1 MSSEQHPVFAASIA
15 HAEVRPMTVDEI
27 ERQDAWRR
35 RLAVARDNPGP
46 PPRIALA
53 GDKTADHEHAFDGSG
68 TLCGLAASDVDV
80 YRHLFEA
87 RAYGTCHDCRAGV
100 AGALV
105 REGMRCVAARQIRC
119 VDEDGE
125 QRDDVFE
132 LSFDDG
138 SVVGF
143 TLRSD
148 WTLTMSGDY
157 WSTVDPRWRVVEVE
171 LGDAGLRRIVGQP
184 VVRRDAHMNEVGEF
198 QGFDITFPRSV
209 VRVGQWGGGLT
220 VEVEPR

>member
-1 MSSEQHPVFAASIA
+1 MSSEQHPVFEASIA

-27 ERQDAWRR
+27 ERHDAWRR
-35 RLAVARDNPGP
+35 RLAVVRDNPGP

-53 GDKTADHEHAFDGSG
+53 GDKTADREHAFDGSG
-68 TLCGLAASDVDV
+68 TLCGLAESDVDV

-87 RAYGTCHDCRAGV
+87 RAYKTCHDCRAGV

-105 REGMRCVAARQIRC
+105 REGMRCVAARQIHC

-125 QRDDVFE
+125 QRGGFE
-132 LSFDDG
+132 LSFDDD
-138 SVVGF
+138 SAVGF

-148 WTLTMSGDY
+148 WTLTISGDY
-157 WSTVDPRWRVVEVE
+157 WSTVDPRWRVEEVE
-171 LGDAGLRRIVGQP
+171 AGVDGLGRIVGQS
-184 VVRRDAHMNEVGEF
+184 VVRRDAHLNEVGEF

-209 VRVGQWGGGLT
+209 MRIGQWGGELT
-220 VEVEPR
+220 VVVEPL